1 LIWALEANAT
11 RLLQLAP
18 DGTSRWIALPEPMTS
33 APERFRSGIAL
44 TGQEGRVYV
53 IDPAREG
60 NLLEPYQPRA
70 AADQSKRRFGPTMVD
85 ENHLLTADEEGKL
98 SLLVVKDDP
107 KPHLE
112 IEKDVTL
119 TEPCAGAPIV
129 LGSMAF
135 AMNARD
141 AFAAFELPTLEQVQT
156 WTLNGRPGWGPRRVG
171 ECVMLV
177 TPANELWCWNASGEQ
192 TWKLPLA
199 HGPLAGAPLVR
210 PDGYVLVT
218 RSGAVV
224 RVGADGAEVSHVETG
239 LSLQGEGL
247 VVGQHVVAPDSDGAL
262 HLIPLP

>member
-1 LIWALEANAT
+1 LGA
-11 RLLQLAP
+11 
-18 DGTSRWIALPEPMTS
+18 
-33 APERFRSGIAL
+33 
-44 TGQEGRVYV
+44 GQEGRVYV